1 MTPQD
6 LQICRSI
13 HTALTSPERESIN
26 YLFLEPVDTAI
37 FTDYTQYVTKP
48 MDLRTLLENLDSD
61 KYSTKEEFY
70 ADTALIFENAVTFN
84 KGRPNSGFVLTLAKK
99 MNGVFERE
107 KKKLE
112 RRSSVAVASEDTVAA
127 AAAAAAVGGGEKKK
141 IKLSL
146 KRSGSSTSAADDG
159 SSNNP
164 TKKKIKLK
172 LNRGKQLPEGV
183 SSSANAANNHGTV
196 SKSVAT
202 HTAPSNTT
210 TTLNDFTKMAP
221 MNIKRRAQCYKVLS
235 SLKRR
240 QATNVKHFLKPV
252 NDAKIVK
259 DYKAKIEFPMDLGT
273 ISSK

>member
-13 HTALTSPERESIN
+13 HTALASPGREDIN

-37 FTDYTQYVTKP
+37 FTDYKQYISKP
-48 MDLRTLLENLDSD
+48 MDLRTLLENLNAD

-70 ADTALIFENAVTFN
+70 ADTALIFENAITFN

-99 MNGVFERE
+99 MNGLFERE

-112 RRSSVAVASEDTVAA
+112 RRSSVSVAA
-127 AAAAAAVGGGEKKK
+127 AASSSVGSSEDTAGAAATAAVGGAEKKK

-146 KRSGSSTSAADDG
+146 KRSGSSISAAADDAS

-183 SSSANAANNHGTV
+183 SSATNNAANNTS
-196 SKSVAT
+196 SKS
-202 HTAPSNTT
+202 
-210 TTLNDFTKMAP
+210 
-221 MNIKRRAQCYKVLS
+221 
-235 SLKRR
+235 
-240 QATNVKHFLKPV
+240 
-252 NDAKIVK
+252 
-259 DYKAKIEFPMDLGT
+259 
-273 ISSK
+273 

>member
-1 MTPQD
+1 
-6 LQICRSI
+6 
-13 HTALTSPERESIN
+13 
-26 YLFLEPVDTAI
+26 
-37 FTDYTQYVTKP
+37 
-48 MDLRTLLENLDSD
+48 MDLRTLLENLDSN

-112 RRSSVAVASEDTVAA
+112 RRSSVAASEDTV

-183 SSSANAANNHGTV
+183 SSSANAANNHGTT
-196 SKSVAT
+196 SKSLAT

-240 QATNVKHFLKPV
+240 QATNVKYFLKPV